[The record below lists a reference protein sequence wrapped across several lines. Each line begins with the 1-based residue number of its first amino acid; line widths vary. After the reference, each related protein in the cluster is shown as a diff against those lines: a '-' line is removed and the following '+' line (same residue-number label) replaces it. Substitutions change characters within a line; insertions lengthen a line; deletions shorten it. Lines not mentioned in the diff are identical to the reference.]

1 MFLNNKYSRWYS
13 AIIKH
18 AKTRV
23 LEGYIENHHIIPRS
37 LNGLDVIDN
46 IVSLTAKEH
55 FICHLLLTKMVTGS
69 AKYKM
74 HKAAL
79 LMASCVGPG
88 QQRYKIT
95 SRVYKILKES
105 SPGMPT
111 ETRKKLSIAQQN
123 RFKDISGT
131 FLGKTHSKETKEKMS
146 ISASKPKSALWKE
159 SASKNRKGKIPYNKG
174 KSFEEMYGEEKANQI
189 KAKQKHIGTANGFFG
204 KQHSPEQRAKKS
216 KEKLE
221 SPKKICY
228 YCAMEVDAMNYGR
241 WHGDKCKSK
250 K

>member
-1 MFLNNKYSRWYS
+1 MFLDNKYSRWYYQ
-13 AIIKH
+13 IIKH

-23 LEGYIENHHIIPRS
+23 LEGYIEKHHIIPKS
-37 LNGLDVIDN
+37 LNGLDTTEN

-55 FICHLLLTKMVTGS
+55 FICHLLLTKMVNGS

-79 LMASCVGPG
+79 LMANRVGPG

-105 SPGMPT
+105 SPNMPT
-111 ETRKKLSIAQQN
+111 ETRKKLSIAQQD

-159 SASKNRKGKIPYNKG
+159 SASKNRAGKIPHNKG
-174 KSFEEMYGEEKANQI
+174 KSFEELYGEERSNQI
-189 KAKQKHIGTANGFFG
+189 KAKQKHIGASNGFFG
-204 KQHSPEQRAKKS
+204 KHHSPEQREKKS
-216 KEKLE
+216 KEKLA
-221 SPKKICY
+221 SPKKVCY
-228 YCAMEVDAMNYGR
+228 YCSKEVDAMNYGR

-250 K
+250 